1 MSYNDSNEGK
11 NDEKEVPMNKKLTM
25 RDIAEYAGV
34 TKSTVSRYKKKS
46 PQQIGKGLLQS

>member
-34 TKSTVSRYKKKS
+34 TKSTVSRYFNGGYVIEDTRK
-46 PQQIGKGLLQS
+46 